1 MGSPKNNCPKAH
13 GQPKGLSKV
22 FTAAVYK
29 AFYFHAARTEEFT
42 TGVHS
47 TICIPY
53 LFWCLGFFFSLG
65 GYLMFLWFWVVE
77 KTIQRTARIWGF

>member
-1 MGSPKNNCPKAH
+1 MGSPKAF
-13 GQPKGLSKV
+13 SKV

-47 TICIPY
+47 TICIR
-53 LFWCLGFFFSLG
+53 FQ
-65 GYLMFLWFWVVE
+65 VVE